1 MNPNQMGI
9 EYTPGFTVSAEILPP
24 EFIQQTTSTYW
35 EALNSKFIKI
45 TYSIVAIIGLIYLF
59 KRK

>member
-9 EYTPGFTVSAEILPP
+9 EYTPGFTVSAETP

-35 EALNSKFIKI
+35 EALNSKVVKI

-59 KRK
+59 KGK